1 MGLAMTVYCKV
12 LWLLV
17 GGAAS
22 CTTKKGLHW
31 VQAFLVG
38 KRKYEGV
45 AGTLH
50 HFLDKLLI

>member
-45 AGTLH
+45 AGLTP
-50 HFLDKLLI
+50 FSG